1 MSYTELH
8 FHLLP
13 GVDDGPSSIEE
24 SVALAAAAAE
34 EGTRTIVATTHVHP
48 SYPTDV
54 SSLPARVEEVVDRLR
69 RERIRV
75 RVICGGELSHRMV
88 GSGERDPGRF
98 VSSVPHAML
107 RYGLTARP
115 EALAA

>member
-1 MSYTELH
+1 
-8 FHLLP
+8 
-13 GVDDGPSSIEE
+13 
-24 SVALAAAAAE
+24 
-34 EGTRTIVATTHVHP
+34 
-48 SYPTDV
+48 
-54 SSLPARVEEVVDRLR
+54 
-69 RERIRV
+69 
-75 RVICGGELSHRMV
+75 VICGGELSHRMV